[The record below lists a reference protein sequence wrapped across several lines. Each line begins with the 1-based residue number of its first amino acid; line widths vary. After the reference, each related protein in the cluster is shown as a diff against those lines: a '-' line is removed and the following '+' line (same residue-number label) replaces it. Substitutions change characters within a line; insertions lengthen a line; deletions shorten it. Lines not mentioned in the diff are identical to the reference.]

1 MNIKEAKN
9 EVMKAVKI
17 YLEKDEHGE
26 YRVPVVRQRP
36 LFLQGAPGLGK
47 TAIMEQVASELDIA
61 LVSYSMTHHTRQ
73 SAIGLPF
80 LKEVTYGG
88 KTYTKS
94 EYTMSEIIAS
104 VYDVIEK
111 TGKKEGILFLDEINC
126 VSETLA
132 PAMLLFLQYKR
143 FGNLSVPEGWVV
155 VTAGN
160 PPQYNKSVKDFDVAT
175 QDRLKIVEIEPELK
189 CWKEYAYNAGI
200 HPAITAFL
208 ETNNKY
214 FYDIKSTVNGKEYIT
229 ARGWEDLSQ
238 VMKVYEQLGFAI
250 DYDFVVQYLQDEEI
264 ARDFAAYYELYNKYK
279 NIYRIPEILE
289 GSIPENSMTI
299 KNAPFDEKLSLLG
312 LLLDSLGQEFISY
325 SRKKAA
331 QEAFFEQL
339 GFLRSDLKEGVG
351 SGKEILERQI
361 SSYDTMITHR
371 KKAGMIDREQ
381 EKAMCAALQAMNDC
395 LMALAVEGT
404 GDAKGDFLCVKKLF
418 DEREQIRQKEISDA
432 GRHLTHAFE
441 FLARVFGEGQEMVIF
456 LSELSA
462 GYYSLKFVSECGNDA
477 YYKYN
482 KLLLLKERTQ
492 ELKDEAMELL
502 GL

>member
-1 MNIKEAKN
+1 M
-9 EVMKAVKI
+9 
-17 YLEKDEHGE
+17 
-26 YRVPVVRQRP
+26 
-36 LFLQGAPGLGK
+36 LQ
-47 TAIMEQVASELDIA
+47 
-61 LVSYSMTHHTRQ
+61 
-73 SAIGLPF
+73 
-80 LKEVTYGG
+80 
-88 KTYTKS
+88 
-94 EYTMSEIIAS
+94 
-104 VYDVIEK
+104 
-111 TGKKEGILFLDEINC
+111 
-126 VSETLA
+126 
-132 PAMLLFLQYKR
+132 FLQYTT
-143 FGNLSVPEGWVV
+143 FGNHRVPDGFVI

-160 PPQYNKSVKDFDVAT
+160 PPEYNKSVRDFDIVT
-175 QDRLKIVEIEPELK
+175 YDRVKRIYIEEDFSV
-189 CWKEYAYNAGI
+189 WKEYAYKAQI
-200 HPAITAFL
+200 HGAILSYL
-208 ETNNKY
+208 EIKKNN
-214 FYDIKSTVNGKEYIT
+214 FYSVVSDLDGKRFVT

-339 GFLRSDLKEGVG
+339 GFLRSDLKEGLG

-381 EKAMCAALQAMNDC
+381 EKAMCAALQALNDC

>member
-1 MNIKEAKN
+1 MS
-9 EVMKAVKI
+9 
-17 YLEKDEHGE
+17 
-26 YRVPVVRQRP
+26 R
-36 LFLQGAPGLGK
+36 GLG
-47 TAIMEQVASELDIA
+47 
-61 LVSYSMTHHTRQ
+61 
-73 SAIGLPF
+73 
-80 LKEVTYGG
+80 
-88 KTYTKS
+88 
-94 EYTMSEIIAS
+94 
-104 VYDVIEK
+104 DV
-111 TGKKEGILFLDEINC
+111 
-126 VSETLA
+126 
-132 PAMLLFLQYKR
+132 YKR
-143 FGNLSVPEGWVV
+143 
-155 VTAGN
+155 
-160 PPQYNKSVKDFDVAT
+160 Q
-175 QDRLKIVEIEPELK
+175 
-189 CWKEYAYNAGI
+189 
-200 HPAITAFL
+200 
-208 ETNNKY
+208 
-214 FYDIKSTVNGKEYIT
+214 
-229 ARGWEDLSQ
+229 
-238 VMKVYEQLGFAI
+238 VYEQLGFAI

-339 GFLRSDLKEGVG
+339 GFLRSDLKEGRG

-381 EKAMCAALQAMNDC
+381 EKAMCAALQALNDC